1 MAGRKTIGSAPV
13 KPINITLP
21 PEHIDML
28 DRLTGSDRSST
39 IRRLIEQEYAQMEP
53 ITSITVELVE
63 NDLRDFLAE
72 TSDVDTA
79 CEEYRAEY
87 ERRLSAQYPDTKC
100 RVELGE
106 TNGMDTW
113 YTINGERTTAGSGEH
128 QDEIGAIEHI
138 ADQVGNTMEDWL
150 TVA

>member
-1 MAGRKTIGSAPV
+1 M
-13 KPINITLP
+13 
-21 PEHIDML
+21 D
-28 DRLTGSDRSST
+28 
-39 IRRLIEQEYAQMEP
+39 P
-53 ITSITVELVE
+53 ITSITVELLE
-63 NDLRDFLAE
+63 NDLREFLVS

-87 ERRLSAQYPDTKC
+87 ERRLNAQYPEAEC
-100 RVELGE
+100 LVELGD

-113 YTINGERTTAGSGEH
+113 YTINGERTTTGSGDH
-128 QDEIGAIEHI
+128 QDEIMIIEHI